1 MSKGEETR
9 RRIVDTALETIG
21 VTGLARMTIGE
32 LAQSVGMSK
41 SGLFAHFGSREGLE
55 VEIVRELSRRF
66 EGFVIEPAAAEAP
79 AAALVSIFESWMT
92 WVSDDVVPGGCPVIL
107 AMSDAGPGPGPAREL
122 LLGEL
127 ARLMVVLSETFR
139 AAGGRDEEQFLYELT
154 GLIMAHNASVR
165 LLGDPS
171 RERARRG
178 FDELLRRHLP
188 SVPAVRS

>member
-1 MSKGEETR
+1 MSDAGP
-9 RRIVDTALETIG
+9 G
-21 VTGLARMTIGE
+21 PGPARELLLGE

-41 SGLFAHFGSREGLE
+41 SGLFAHFGSREALE